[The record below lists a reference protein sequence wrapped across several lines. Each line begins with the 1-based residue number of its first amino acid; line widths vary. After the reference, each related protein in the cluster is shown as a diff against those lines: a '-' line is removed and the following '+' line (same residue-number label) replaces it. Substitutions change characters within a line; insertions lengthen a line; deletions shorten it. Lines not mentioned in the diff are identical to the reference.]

1 VLKTRLIPCI
11 ITKDELVVQSFGF
24 NKYLP
29 IGNVKTAIEF
39 FVNWDVDEIVINDI
53 DATKE
58 NRKPNVELVQW
69 AAHECFVP
77 LTVGGGIKT
86 LEDIRSLLKA
96 GADKVSI
103 NSIALDNLDF
113 VTESSNV
120 FGSQCIT
127 VSIDTVVKNG
137 KYNIYDYRISNS
149 NGVDVVEWAQA
160 VEKAG
165 AGEILLN
172 SVERDGSRQGYDLK
186 LLKLVSDSVS
196 IPVIDGNRQGYDL
209 DLLKLVS
216 DSVSIPV
223 IALGGI
229 GRFDQLPDGVTKG
242 GCQALAAANI
252 FQHMEHSTIAAK
264 AQMRSGGLNV
274 RLSSEVKYED
284 FSLDILG
291 RPF

>member
-1 VLKTRLIPCI
+1 MLKTRLIPCI
-11 ITKDELVVQSFGF
+11 VTKGELVVQSFGF
-24 NKYLP
+24 KKHLP

-39 FVNWDVDEIVINDI
+39 FVNWDVDEIIINDI
-53 DATKE
+53 DASKE
-58 NRKPNVELVQW
+58 NRSPNVDLVRW
-69 AAHECFVP
+69 AAQECFVP

-86 LEDIRSLLKA
+86 LADIRSLLKA
-96 GADKVSI
+96 GADKVCI
-103 NSIALDNLDF
+103 NSVALDNLDF
-113 VTESSNV
+113 VTESSNA

-127 VSIDTVVKNG
+127 ISIDAVAKGNS
-137 KYNIYDYRISNS
+137 YNVFDYRVSES
-149 NGVDVVEWAQA
+149 NGTDVTEWARA

-172 SVERDGSRQGYDLK
+172 SVERDGSRNGYDLK
-186 LLKLVSDSVS
+186 LLR
-196 IPVIDGNRQGYDL
+196 I
-209 DLLKLVS
+209 VS

-229 GRFDQLPDGVTKG
+229 GRFDQLSDGVKKG

-264 AQMRSGGLNV
+264 AQMRSGGLSV